1 MSLYCPW
8 SVFSSHLL
16 DDEDVSSAEVTL
28 EPLPTFQLILTEELE
43 ARGLGYS
50 PWRVLCMVSQPKQWV
65 PQLSFGN
72 CGHQDFLGRKNG
84 IIIQSGVL
92 GENPISVS
100 WVADLDF
107 QIFRV
112 TKTVVTKERF
122 AALLSTVVS
131 GPDCVT
137 SGKRP
142 F

>member
-1 MSLYCPW
+1 MVC
-8 SVFSSHLL
+8 VSSHLL

-72 CGHQDFLGRKNG
+72 CGHQDFLGWKDG

-92 GENPISVS
+92 GENPVSVS
-100 WVADLDF
+100 WVTDLDF
-107 QIFRV
+107 RIFRV
-112 TKTVVTKERF
+112 TKTAVPQERL

-131 GPDCVT
+131 GPD
-137 SGKRP
+137 
-142 F
+142 